1 MHPVKTAT
9 ELLEMIRLGG
19 YMIEVKDGFLEVKEA
34 RWIDDEMSD
43 LIRKHKGELIKILES
58 ELKHEKN

>member
-9 ELLEMIRLGG
+9 ELLEMIRLEG

-43 LIRKHKGELIKILES
+43 LIRLHKTELIKILGS
-58 ELKHEKN
+58 ELKS

>member
-9 ELLEMIRLGG
+9 ELLEMIRLEG
-19 YMIEVKDGFLEVKEA
+19 YMIEVKDGFLEVNEA

-43 LIRKHKGELIKILES
+43 LIRLHKTELIKILGS
-58 ELKHEKN
+58 ELKS